1 MNSQMRLVLVVLA
14 ACTLGTACISEDD
27 SLAEFCENA
36 SPAQKQAI
44 CGESSGSDGGTRP
57 DGGTP
62 DAGPPPACKLVSD
75 CPAPSGPCLV
85 STCNGGVCGQAAK
98 ADGDVCTGTPTEQCR
113 ESAGTCKSGTCEYT
127 RRVSGTCF
135 DGNPCTEADTCTNSG
150 TCVGTAKVCGTPPSQ
165 CHEPAGTCSIAD
177 GTCSYAFKSSTAT
190 CDDGDAC
197 TVNDRCDG
205 AGGCAGERL
214 SCNNPTSQC
223 HEWSGT
229 CSNNQCV
236 YRLKAATAT
245 CNDGNNCTVGDV
257 CGNNGACAGSL
268 LSCNTPPGQCYEWSG
283 TCASNQCVY
292 RPKSSTSACDD
303 GNACTEGEV
312 CDGAGACV
320 AGSPIVCPDLRQNCQ
335 LYLRC
340 DPAAGCLYQDRC
352 SEGEYCGEGICCPW
366 PPPPAG
372 PSLRCL

>member
-85 STCNGGVCGQAAK
+85 STCNGGLCGQAAK
-98 ADGDVCTGTPTEQCR
+98 ADGEACTGTSTEQCR
-113 ESAGTCKSGTCEYT
+113 ESEGICKSGACEYT
-127 RRVSGTCF
+127 RKVSGTCF

-214 SCNNPTSQC
+214 SCTNPTSQC

-236 YRLKAATAT
+236 YRLKAATAS
-245 CNDGNNCTVGDV
+245 CNDGNNCTKNDV
-257 CGNNGACAGSL
+257 CGSNGACAGSPV
-268 LSCNTPPGQCYEWSG
+268 SCNNPTNQCLEWAG
-283 TCASNQCVY
+283 TCASNNTCNYV
-292 RPKSSTSACDD
+292 PKTSGTSCET
-303 GNACTEGEV
+303 G
-312 CDGAGACV
+312 
-320 AGSPIVCPDLRQNCQ
+320 
-335 LYLRC
+335 
-340 DPAAGCLYQDRC
+340 DRC
-352 SEGEYCGEGICCPW
+352 SIDSCNSAGQCVSTGSEVCASTRCVDAIGCDSNSGCIYDDWCSRSGGRCDGVCCRDQ
-366 PPPPAG
+366 AG
-372 PSLRCL
+372 RCYAI